1 VTARI
6 PIVSV
11 AMKAYNHAP
20 FVSAAVRS
28 ILDQTFDDFEF
39 VITDD
44 GSSDATPEIIAGFDD
59 PRIRFERF
67 PENRGIA
74 AAMHATVQR
83 SRGEFIAIMN
93 SDDVSMPRRLERQVA
108 FLRERPD
115 VAATFCVPQEIDDEG
130 RKLAPTGIFRVP
142 FSTAFPS
149 RTEWLRHF
157 FFAGNCLCAPSA
169 MIRRASFVELGP
181 DDPRLHLLGD
191 LDRWVRLLTRSEIF
205 VMDEPLVAFR
215 WRHDRGNAS
224 VAGAAT
230 ARRNAFETFQILRR
244 YRDFPSELL
253 HAIFG
258 EDIARMGI
266 DTERARR
273 VWLAE
278 IALLGG
284 QPWHRLLAM
293 ETLFASATDRADLR
307 RLDELSGSLD
317 IFAATA

>member
-1 VTARI
+1 
-6 PIVSV
+6 
-11 AMKAYNHAP
+11 MKAYNHAP
-20 FVSAAVRS
+20 FVGQAVRS

-93 SDDVSMPRRLERQVA
+93 SDDVSMPGRLERQVA
-108 FLRERPD
+108 FLREHPD

-130 RKLAPTGIFRVP
+130 CELAPTGIFRVP

-149 RTEWLRHF
+149 RTDWLHHF

-169 MIRRASFVELGP
+169 LIRREAFVELGS
-181 DDPRLHLLGD
+181 DDPRLYLLMD
-191 LDRWVRLLTRSEIF
+191 LDRWVRLLARHEIF
-205 VMDEPLVAFR
+205 VVDEPLVAFR
-215 WRHDRGNAS
+215 WRRDEENAS
-224 VAGAAT
+224 AAGGAT
-230 ARRNAFETFQILRR
+230 MRRNAFETFQVLRR
-244 YRDFPSELL
+244 YRDFPGELL
-253 HAIFG
+253 RTIFSK
-258 EDIARMGI
+258 EIARLGI
-266 DTERARR
+266 DAERMTGP
-273 VWLAE
+273 WLAE

-284 QPWHRLLAM
+284 QPWHRLFAL
-293 ETLFASATDRADLR
+293 ETLFTSATEHADFR
-307 RLDELSGSLD
+307 RLCELSGSLD
-317 IFAATA
+317 VFSASAEP